1 MTSFATK
8 TELMPHQ
15 KDAVAKLLPTRISG
29 LFADMGT
36 GKTRIV
42 TELIHHRQNRVSK
55 VVYFCPVSLKETVRQ
70 EIAKHTTL
78 EDVYVFDDK
87 TSTRHLPK
95 ASWYIVGIESMS
107 SSARVI
113 CAVNQLVDSNTYAI
127 VDESSYIKGH
137 RALRTERI
145 TRICEHAKYRT
156 IMTGTPLSQGVVD
169 LYAQMRFLSPKILGY
184 PSFYSFATNHLEY
197 SERFHGMV
205 VRAHNTEYL
214 AAKIKPYVYQ
224 ITKEECLNLPAKLY
238 ETRYCSLTGS
248 QRYHYDKVK
257 DEVLDETK
265 PDEWDSVAV
274 FRLFTALQE
283 IVSGFL
289 HWKGKNYEF
298 DCERP
303 QLLIDTIHDINPSE
317 KVIIFCKF
325 QYDMDTICSTLTKEF
340 GEDSVSKFDGRDNE
354 KKRQRAVD
362 KFRSESRFL
371 VVTQA
376 TGGHGFNFQELAS
389 YVIFYN
395 NGFKYSEREQAE
407 DRVHRIG
414 QTKRPVYIDLYCTS
428 SIDERIAN
436 ALSRKASV
444 VAEFRQDMEKAKT
457 KRSKRHLIKS
467 L

>member
-15 KDAVAKLLPTRISG
+15 KDAVAKLSPTRISG

-42 TELIHHRQNRVSK
+42 TELIHRRQNRISK

-78 EDVYVFDDK
+78 DDVYVFDDK
-87 TSTRHLPK
+87 TSTRNLPK

-113 CAVNQLVDSNTYAI
+113 CAVNELVDTDTYAI

-145 TRICEHAKYRT
+145 TRICEHTRYRT

-169 LYAQMRFLSPKILGY
+169 LYAQMRFLSSKILGY
-184 PSFYSFATNHLEY
+184 NSFYSFAANHLEY
-197 SERFHGMV
+197 SDRFPGMI
-205 VRAHNTEYL
+205 VRAHNTKYI
-214 AAKIKPYVYQ
+214 AAKINPYVYQ
-224 ITKEECLNLPAKLY
+224 ITKDECLNLPAKLY
-238 ETRYCSLTGS
+238 ETRYCSLTDS
-248 QRYHYDKVK
+248 QWYHYERVK
-257 DEVLDETK
+257 DEILNEIDLD
-265 PDEWDSVAV
+265 DWDSVAI

-289 HWKGKNYEF
+289 NWKGRYYEF

-303 QLLIDTIHDINPSE
+303 QLLIDTIHDIAPAE
-317 KVIIFCKF
+317 KVIVFCKF
-325 QYDMDTICSTLTKEF
+325 QYDMNTICSKLAKEF

-354 KKRQRAVD
+354 KRRQKAVD
-362 KFRSESRFL
+362 KFRDESRFL
-371 VVTQA
+371 VATQA
-376 TGGHGFNFQELAS
+376 TGGHGFNFQELAH

-407 DRVHRIG
+407 DRVYRIG

-428 SIDERIAN
+428 SIDERIHRAI
-436 ALSRKASV
+436 ARKASV
-444 VAEFRQDMEKAKT
+444 VASFRRDMEKAKS
-457 KRSKRHLIKS
+457 KRSRKQLIKS